1 MSKTGQRRGLPINPY
16 ASFVPYTHKLYV
28 LKLKQRF
35 TEPFASFVPYTHKL
49 CFKTETKV
57 YRALWKNNCKSVH
70 FLLKENIKMGN
81 QGIIM

>member
-57 YRALWKNNCKSVH
+57 YRAFSQFCA
-70 FLLKENIKMGN
+70 EYT
-81 QGIIM
+81 